1 MNRTNYSAK
10 REAIYNAICST
21 KTHPDAEWIY
31 NKVKTDFQNISLGT
45 VYRNL
50 VMLRND
56 GKIQSLGVV
65 NGCER
70 FDGNIHQHSHFICN
84 KCGRII
90 DISRNFASYINN
102 LSELVQNELSVNVKG
117 HDLSFYGEC
126 DLCGKSHQE
135 LC

>member
-21 KTHPDAEWIY
+21 KTHPDAEWVY
-31 NKVKTDFQNISLGT
+31 NNVKKDFPNISLGT

-50 VMLRND
+50 VMLKD
-56 GKIQSLGVV
+56 EGKIQSVGVV

-70 FDGNIHQHSHFICN
+70 FDGNVFEHSHFICR

-90 DISRNFASYINN
+90 DVSKSFAVYINK
-102 LSELVQNELSVNVKG
+102 LDEFVQNELGVNIEG
-117 HDLSFYGEC
+117 HNLDFYGDC
-126 DLCGKSHQE
+126 DLCRE
-135 LC
+135 

>member
-21 KTHPDAEWIY
+21 EIHPDAEWVY
-31 NKVKTDFQNISLGT
+31 NNVKKDFSNISLGT

-50 VMLRND
+50 VMLKD
-56 GKIQSLGVV
+56 EGKIQSVGVV

-70 FDGNIHQHSHFICN
+70 FDGNVCEHSHFICR

-90 DISRNFASYINN
+90 DISKSFVAYINK
-102 LSELVQNELSVNVKG
+102 LDEFVQNELGVNIEG
-117 HDLSFYGEC
+117 FDLAFYGDC
-126 DLCGKSHQE
+126 DLCRE
-135 LC
+135 